1 MENGVRQWLRPIV
14 TVLAWTG
21 MRISELVNL
30 RWQDVDFE
38 RRLIHIR
45 VQESWKPKGKR
56 DRVVPMYPTVE
67 AVLRSLPIGPYVFA
81 SARGKQLMPRVSR
94 RALKEDQIK
103 LGMPA
108 GDQHGFRRFFAT
120 TMIRNGVDVETVRQW
135 GGWKSLN
142 TMLRY
147 LADVNASDSVN
158 AMDQVFARMNA
169 APKENDKEMT
179 KKPA

>member
-1 MENGVRQWLRPIV
+1 
-14 TVLAWTG
+14 

-45 VQESWKPKGKR
+45 VQESWKPKGRR
-56 DRVVPMYPTVE
+56 DRFVPMHPKVE
-67 AVLRSLPIGPYVFA
+67 AILKGQPLGATVFV
-81 SARGKQLMPRVSR
+81 SPRRGQQLSKTVTLN
-94 RALKEDQIK
+94 ALQADQGK
-103 LGMPA
+103 LGLEM

-120 TMIRNGVDVETVRQW
+120 TMIRSRVDVETVRQW
-135 GGWKSLN
+135 GGWKSLQ

-147 LADVNASDSVN
+147 LAEVNVNDSVA
-158 AMDQVFARMNA
+158 AMDRAVSHINGASE
-169 APKENDKEMT
+169 KSDKEMT